1 MSATTIH
8 VDHISK
14 SYGSFRAV
22 DNLSFDVYAGEI
34 FALLGPNG
42 AGKSTTIRMILDII
56 RPDSGSIQVFGG
68 PLTDER
74 KNRIGYLPEE
84 RGLYKSVSVIEV
96 MTYLGKLKGLSG
108 AEAKRRAM
116 ALLQK
121 LDLAEHAK
129 KKVSELSKGMQ
140 QKVQFG
146 VTILHAPDLIIIDEP
161 FSGLDPVNRLVIK
174 DLLEEFQAGGGAI
187 VMSTHQM
194 EQVEEMADRLLM
206 ISHGQQ
212 KLYGA
217 VNDVKR
223 QFATHAI
230 LVQGQGA
237 WASLP
242 GVIRVEENPK
252 GHLGTMLHLSEDTT
266 ADAVLV
272 AMASSPETHLEKFEL
287 AIPSLDEIFIQVAGE
302 KEKVL

>member
-1 MSATTIH
+1 MPATTIH

-14 SYGSFRAV
+14 SYGDFRAV

-56 RPDSGSIQVFGG
+56 RPGTGTIQVFGG
-68 PLTDER
+68 PLTDAS

-108 AEAKRRAM
+108 ADAKQRSM

-121 LDLAEHAK
+121 LDLTEHAR

-140 QKVQFG
+140 QKVQFA

-174 DLLEEFQAGGGAI
+174 GLLEDFKNGGGSI

-206 ISHGQQ
+206 INHGQQ
-212 KLYGA
+212 KLYGE
-217 VNDVKR
+217 VNEVKR
-223 QFATHAI
+223 QFASHAI

-237 WASLP
+237 WAALP
-242 GVIRVEENPK
+242 GVVRVEENYK
-252 GHLGTMLHLSEDTT
+252 GHLGTMLHLAEETT
-266 ADAVLV
+266 ADQVLV
-272 AMASSPETHLEKFEL
+272 AIASSHDIHLEKFEL